1 METQRY
7 YPKWMFVM
15 LPAFA
20 MMLGWGLRGHIG
32 GGPFGAMIPGAFVA
46 LSLGILLKLP
56 ASFTSVIVV
65 FSVFGVGLG
74 GEMTYGQTLGIIR
87 NPDTFWWGLT
97 GTTLKGAVWGL
108 SAGVFLALGIIY
120 KYVEKRTILW
130 AIVIYVIGM
139 IFGFKLINDPMLIYF
154 SDRAKPRA
162 ESWAALLFGAVL
174 VLVYLKMN
182 IQSRQFKLIPRFAGL
197 GLVGGGLGFGLG
209 SLWLVLGTHYPDA
222 VFGSWWK
229 AMEFTFGLLLGA
241 AFGYATWLSRRDSA
255 FNNWQEDESQSKNYP
270 LWKELGVV
278 SLVGLLIYWALPM
291 GTETLIESSVINNM
305 PGGSVKNEIARM
317 LVNYSVVGFI
327 LIGFFMVFPKVA
339 WQLGI
344 TLTFAHTAIDLI
356 RDFYPDTNFWSPF
369 TMHFFWVFLM
379 TAIVAFLVSFFAKR
393 ENIVRNLFLL
403 LIWSCLLVSM
413 IRIFV
418 HPENFDLN
426 GLSFS
431 QVVFGRF
438 IVDLFFLF
446 ASIVLTG
453 FLASGREVR
462 FRQRAVA
469 HQ

>member
-1 METQRY
+1 METQRF
-7 YPKWMFVM
+7 YPKWMFVL

-32 GGPFGAMIPGAFVA
+32 GGPFGAMIPGAFLA
-46 LSLGILLKLP
+46 LSLGLLLKLP
-56 ASFTSVIVV
+56 ASFTSVILV

-87 NPDTFWWGLT
+87 NPDTFWWGLS

-120 KYVEKRTILW
+120 RHVEKRTILW
-130 AIVIYVIGM
+130 AIVIYIIGM
-139 IFGFKLINDPMLIYF
+139 ILGFKLINDPMLIYF

-174 VLVYLKMN
+174 VLIYLKMN
-182 IQSRQFKLIPRFAGL
+182 IQSRQFKLIPRFAGF

-209 SLWLVLGTHYPDA
+209 SLWLVLGTHYPEA

-229 AMEFTFGLLLGA
+229 AMEFTFGLLLGGA
-241 AFGYATWLSRRDSA
+241 LGYATWLSRRDRA
-255 FNNWQEDESQSKNYP
+255 FNNWQEDESSFTNYP
-270 LWKELGVV
+270 LCKELGVV
-278 SLVGLLIYWALPM
+278 TVAAFLIYWLLPM
-291 GTETLIESSVINNM
+291 GAETIIESSIINNM

-327 LIGFFMVFPKVA
+327 LICFFMVFPKVA

-379 TAIVAFLVSFFAKR
+379 TTIVALLVSFFAKR
-393 ENIVRNLFLL
+393 KNSIGNLFLL
-403 LIWSCLLVSM
+403 LIWSCLVVSM
-413 IRIFV
+413 IRMFV
-418 HPENFDLN
+418 HPEYFNLS
-426 GLSFS
+426 GLSFCK
-431 QVVFGRF
+431 VVCGRF
-438 IVDLFFLF
+438 FVDIFFAVSAIALTF
-446 ASIVLTG
+446 LVLQK
-453 FLASGREVR
+453 FRAEV
-462 FRQRAVA
+462 
-469 HQ
+469 HKKLNL

>member
-1 METQRY
+1 METQRF
-7 YPKWMFVM
+7 YPKWMFVV

-32 GGPFGAMIPGAFVA
+32 GGPFGAMIPGAFLA
-46 LSLGILLKLP
+46 LSLGLLLKLP
-56 ASFTSVIVV
+56 ASFTSVILV

-87 NPDTFWWGLT
+87 NPDTFWWGLI

-120 KYVEKRTILW
+120 RHVEKRTILW
-130 AIVIYVIGM
+130 AIVIYIIGM
-139 IFGFKLINDPMLIYF
+139 ILGFKLINDPMLIYF
-154 SDRAKPRA
+154 SDRAKPRT

-174 VLVYLKMN
+174 VLIYLKMN
-182 IQSRQFKLIPRFAGL
+182 IQSRQFKLIPRFAGF

-209 SLWLVLGTHYPDA
+209 SLWLVLGTYYPDA

-241 AFGYATWLSRRDSA
+241 ALGYATWLSRRDRA
-255 FNNWQEDESQSKNYP
+255 FNNWEEDESSSTNYP

-278 SLVGLLIYWALPM
+278 TVTALLIYWLLPM
-291 GTETLIESSVINNM
+291 GTETLIESSIINNM

-369 TMHFFWVFLM
+369 TTHFFWVFLM
-379 TAIVAFLVSFFAKR
+379 TTIVALLVSFFAKR
-393 ENIVRNLFLL
+393 ENSIGNLFLL
-403 LIWSCLLVSM
+403 LIWSCLAVSM
-413 IRIFV
+413 IRMFI
-418 HPENFDLN
+418 HPEYFNLS
-426 GLSFS
+426 GLSFCK
-431 QVVFGRF
+431 VACGRF
-438 IVDLFFLF
+438 FVDIFFAVS
-446 ASIVLTG
+446 ASALTFFVLQK
-453 FLASGREVR
+453 FRAEV
-462 FRQRAVA
+462 
-469 HQ
+469 HKS

>member
-1 METQRY
+1 METQRF
-7 YPKWMFVM
+7 YPKWMFVV

-32 GGPFGAMIPGAFVA
+32 GGPFGAMIPGAFLA
-46 LSLGILLKLP
+46 LSLGLLLKLP
-56 ASFTSVIVV
+56 ASFTSVILV

-87 NPDTFWWGLT
+87 NPDTFWWGLS
-97 GTTLKGAVWGL
+97 GTTLKGAVWGF
-108 SAGVFLALGIIY
+108 SAGVFLGLGIIY
-120 KYVEKRTILW
+120 RHVEKRTILW
-130 AIVIYVIGM
+130 AIVIYIIGM
-139 IFGFKLINDPMLIYF
+139 ILGFKLINDPMLIYF

-174 VLVYLKMN
+174 VLIYLKMN
-182 IQSRQFKLIPRFAGL
+182 IQSRQFKLIPRFAGF

-209 SLWLVLGTHYPDA
+209 SLWLVLGTYYPDA

-241 AFGYATWLSRRDSA
+241 AFGYATWLSRRDRA
-255 FNNWQEDESQSKNYP
+255 FNNWQEDESSFTNYP

-278 SLVGLLIYWALPM
+278 TVAAFLIYWLLPM
-291 GTETLIESSVINNM
+291 GAETIIESSIINNM

-317 LVNYSVVGFI
+317 LVNYSVVGFV

-344 TLTFAHTAIDLI
+344 TLTFAHTSIDLI

-379 TAIVAFLVSFFAKR
+379 TIIVALLVSFFAKR
-393 ENIVRNLFLL
+393 KNSIGNLFLL
-403 LIWSCLLVSM
+403 LIWSCLAVSM
-413 IRIFV
+413 IRMFI
-418 HPENFDLN
+418 HPEYFNLS
-426 GLSFS
+426 GLSFC
-431 QVVFGRF
+431 QVVCGRF
-438 IVDLFFLF
+438 FVDIFFAVSAIALTF
-446 ASIVLTG
+446 LVLQK
-453 FLASGREVR
+453 FRAEV
-462 FRQRAVA
+462 
-469 HQ
+469 HKKLNL